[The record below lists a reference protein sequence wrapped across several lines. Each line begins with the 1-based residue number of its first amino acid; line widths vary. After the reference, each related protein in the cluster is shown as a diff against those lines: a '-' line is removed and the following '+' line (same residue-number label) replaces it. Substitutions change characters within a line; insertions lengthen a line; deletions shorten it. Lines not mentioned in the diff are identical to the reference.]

1 MSHDVN
7 EIKKK
12 VIETL
17 KNIYDPEI
25 PINIYDLG
33 LLYSIDVKDNK
44 VDVTLGVTSPF
55 CPIAY
60 IIIEQVKNALKN
72 LFPEKEI
79 EVHLDLEKLWSPKMM
94 TEDGRKLFKLLYGY
108 DPATE
113 T

>member
-1 MSHDVN
+1 MSHDVD

-12 VIETL
+12 VIEVL

-108 DPATE
+108 DPAAE

>member
-1 MSHDVN
+1 MSHDVD

-12 VIETL
+12 IIEAL